1 MTAANR
7 PDETTGARPPASG
20 AELPFRSV
28 VLIQPSRQRMAEL
41 QAREGLPAS
50 LAEHLQDLRVAPGT
64 LRADGWLYVRVN
76 VPTRRAGER
85 IFWERVDLILGAECL
100 ILIQPR
106 PLTVVRR
113 ALARA
118 QRRAQTPA
126 DLLAL
131 VLSQVVE
138 SFHLL
143 FWSIERELA
152 GLEPDEGGP
161 APATAELRA
170 QVGELDRADDSVA
183 GPGGGSPRTRT
194 RPPGRPAT
202 R

>member
-85 IFWERVDLILGAECL
+85 IFWERVDLILGEECL

-118 QRRAQTPA
+118 QRRAQT
-126 DLLAL
+126 
-131 VLSQVVE
+131 
-138 SFHLL
+138 
-143 FWSIERELA
+143 
-152 GLEPDEGGP
+152 
-161 APATAELRA
+161 
-170 QVGELDRADDSVA
+170 
-183 GPGGGSPRTRT
+183 
-194 RPPGRPAT
+194 
-202 R
+202 